1 MARRRSIHVE
11 GISHQNPIPVA
22 ARVGNIVASSVISA
36 VDPATGETPS
46 TLEAQCALIFSNMRR
61 ILESAGATAG
71 DIVRVGVYMEDP
83 SQRAAMNEYWL
94 EMFPDEDDRPA
105 RHTQQESLPG
115 ARLIAADFIAV
126 LGD

>member
-11 GISHQNPIPVA
+11 GIRHQNPIPVA
-22 ARVGNIVASSVISA
+22 SRVGNIVASSVISA
-36 VDPATGETPS
+36 VDPATGETPK
-46 TLEAQCALIFSNMRR
+46 TLEAQCALIFSNIRR
-61 ILESAGATAG
+61 ILESAGATTD

-83 SQRAAMNEYWL
+83 SQRAAMNQYWL

-115 ARLIAADFIAV
+115 ARLIAAEFIAV